1 VKSVTKDAGEAFTGL
16 VREHQK
22 SVFALA
28 YGKLRNAHDAED
40 VMQEVFIEAYR
51 NLHRLRNHKKVSGW
65 LFKATIYR
73 CKDHFRRKS
82 RRQRREMEFTKL
94 SSHPSGETVDDGC
107 ADAVIEAV
115 GRMPEKFRIVIMLR
129 HYAGLSYS
137 EIAAMTGLSKTTIDG
152 RLRAAKKSLRDTLTE
167 KEIEVI

>member
-1 VKSVTKDAGEAFTGL
+1 
-16 VREHQK
+16 
-22 SVFALA
+22 
-28 YGKLRNAHDAED
+28 
-40 VMQEVFIEAYR
+40 
-51 NLHRLRNHKKVSGW
+51 
-65 LFKATIYR
+65 
-73 CKDHFRRKS
+73 
-82 RRQRREMEFTKL
+82 MEFTKL
-94 SSHPSGETVDDGC
+94 NTHPSDETADDGR

-115 GRMPEKFRIVIMLR
+115 RKMPEKFRIVIMLR